1 MGVGRWD
8 GRGEREVTCEG
19 SERGAAEGG
28 AGGVADGV
36 APWRVAVPL
45 AEAAEA
51 GWLSPTPVS
60 GVA

>member
-1 MGVGRWD
+1 M
-8 GRGEREVTCEG
+8 TCEG